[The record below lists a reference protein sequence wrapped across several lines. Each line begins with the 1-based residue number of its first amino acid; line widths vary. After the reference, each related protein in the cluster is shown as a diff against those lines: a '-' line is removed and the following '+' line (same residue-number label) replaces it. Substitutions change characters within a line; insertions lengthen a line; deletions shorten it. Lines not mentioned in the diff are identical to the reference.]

1 MALAGA
7 VGSTPVAGFVSLVGA
22 GPWNPELLTLAGR
35 ERLSRADVVIADY
48 LVNPALFVHCKPGVK
63 VIQRQRGPKHGA
75 RILQKDI
82 DRMLL
87 EHAKAGSY
95 VVRLKGGDP
104 CVFGRGGE
112 EAELLY
118 EHGIPFELVPGVSS
132 SVAAPESAGI
142 PITHRDHTPAVTFV
156 SGFEAYDKAGLA
168 VQWKHLA
175 RSAGT
180 IVMMMGVGNLRDNA
194 KRLID
199 SGRTPDTPAAMI
211 RWGTRGVQRTLVGT
225 LATIADL
232 VERDGL
238 RPPAVLVVGEVVGL
252 RAKLAWLDGRP
263 LFGRRVVVTRSV
275 RQAGTLIQ
283 MLAARGADVA
293 HVPCLEIIPPQD
305 LGPLDRAVSRIRDEH
320 DGLLLTSPNG
330 VEAVLDALDRVGLD
344 ARALAGIRIAVVG
357 PGTAEACREHHVTPD
372 LVATKRRSEGLIEVL
387 AQHDLL
393 ARRWLHVRAEQGR
406 AMLGEAI
413 AGAGGRYD
421 LVVGYRTRRPELPP
435 LVLESLGRPEKGGEG
450 MNAICFTSGETCRS
464 FLEIMKEAHGEQEA
478 KSCIDAA
485 KIVTIGPVT
494 TAAAE
499 ALGLHVD
506 ATASEASDEAM
517 LQAVLGILGGGAE
530 SHG

>member
-1 MALAGA
+1 
-7 VGSTPVAGFVSLVGA
+7 VTGFVSLVGA

-48 LVNPALFVHCKPGVK
+48 LVNPALFVHCKPGVQ

-82 DRMLL
+82 DRMLV
-87 EHAKAGSY
+87 EHAKAGHY

-112 EAELLY
+112 EAEILH

-175 RSAGT
+175 RAAGT

-194 KRLID
+194 RRLID
-199 SGRTPDTPAAMI
+199 AGRSPDTPSAMI

-252 RAKLAWLDGRP
+252 RDKLAWLDGRP
-263 LFGRRVVVTRSV
+263 LFGRRVVVTRSL
-275 RQAGTLIQ
+275 RQAGTLVQ

-293 HVPCLEIIPPQD
+293 HVPCLEIVPPED
-305 LGPLDRAVSRIRDEH
+305 PGALDRAVSRIRSDH

-330 VEAVLDALDRVGLD
+330 VAALFDALGRVGLD
-344 ARALAGIRIAVVG
+344 ARSLAGVRIAVVG
-357 PGTAEACREHHVTPD
+357 PGTAEACRECHVIPD
-372 LVATKRRSEGLIEVL
+372 LVASKRSSEGLVEL
-387 AQHDLL
+387 LEKNDLL
-393 ARRWLHVRAEQGR
+393 AKRWLHVRAEAGR
-406 AMLGEAI
+406 DVLGVAI
-413 AGAGGRYD
+413 RGAGGRYD
-421 LVVGYRTRRPELPP
+421 MVVGYRTRRPDLPA
-435 LVLESLGRPEKGGEG
+435 LLLESLGRPEKGGEG
-450 MNAICFTSGETCRS
+450 MDAICFASGETCRS
-464 FLEIMKEAHGEQEA
+464 FLQIVIEALGGEEA
-478 KSCIDAA
+478 RACIDAA

-494 TAAAE
+494 TAAVE
-499 ALGLHVD
+499 ALGVRVD
-506 ATASEASDEAM
+506 ATASEASDEGM
-517 LQAVLGILGGGAE
+517 LQAVLEVLGGGTDDD
-530 SHG
+530 G

>member
-1 MALAGA
+1 
-7 VGSTPVAGFVSLVGA
+7 VTGFVSLVGA

-48 LVNPALFVHCKPGVK
+48 LVNPAMFVHCRPDAK

-118 EHGIPFELVPGVSS
+118 DHGIPFELVPGVSS

-156 SGFEAYDKAGLA
+156 SGFEAYDKAGLE

-194 KRLID
+194 RRLIE
-199 SGRTPDTPAAMI
+199 SGRLPDTPAAMI

-225 LATIADL
+225 LDTIADI

-293 HVPCLEIIPPQD
+293 HVPCLEIVPPRD
-305 LGPLDRAVSRIRDEH
+305 FGALDRALSRIREEH

-330 VEAVLDALDRVGLD
+330 VSAVFDALARVGLD
-344 ARALAGIRIAVVG
+344 ARALAGVQIAVVG
-357 PGTAEACREHHVTPD
+357 PGTAEACRERHVTPD
-372 LVATKRRSEGLIEVL
+372 LVATKRRSEGLVEVL
-387 AQHDLL
+387 EQHDLL
-393 ARRWLHVRAEQGR
+393 AKRWLHVRSEEGR
-406 AMLGEAI
+406 AVLGEAI
-413 AGAGGRYD
+413 TAAGGRYD
-421 LVVGYRTRRPELPP
+421 LVVGYCTRRPDLPP
-435 LVLESLGRPEKGGEG
+435 LLLDSLRRPENGGEG
-450 MNAICFTSGETCRS
+450 MDAICLTSGETGKG
-464 FLEIMKEAHGEQEA
+464 FLEIMREALGEQEA
-478 KSCIDAA
+478 EACVDTA

-494 TAAAE
+494 TAAVE
-499 ALGLHVD
+499 ALGLRVD
-506 ATASEASDEAM
+506 ATADEASDEGM
-517 LQAVLGILGGGAE
+517 LQAVLDVLGGSPGTD
-530 SHG
+530 G